1 MRLYLLLKEIMKSEK
16 ETLLMNVCV
25 AALSEFSAVH
35 NNLPLI
41 YAFMKDA
48 PVGFGSTAKAAL
60 SDEAKG

>member
-1 MRLYLLLKEIMKSEK
+1 MKSEK
-16 ETLLMNVCV
+16 ETLLMNMRV

-35 NNLPLI
+35 NNFPLI
-41 YAFMKDA
+41 YTFMKDA